1 MILILIL
8 MFILALLLMGLGL
21 YLGIEIAKAK
31 ADHKF
36 ISIGGILS
44 IPLCVLLIYTLDQLY
59 GAYLS
64 VRLTNDAR
72 HPSAIYRFGKNL
84 FTTGAD
90 TTETD
95 TGTTCCFKEKK

>member
-8 MFILALLLMGLGL
+8 MFVIALLLMSLSL

-44 IPLCVLLIYTLDQLY
+44 ALLSVFLIYALDQLY
-59 GAYLS
+59 YAYMS

-72 HPSAIYRFGKNL
+72 HPSAIYGFGKNL

-95 TGTTCCFKEKK
+95 TGTTCCFKEKE